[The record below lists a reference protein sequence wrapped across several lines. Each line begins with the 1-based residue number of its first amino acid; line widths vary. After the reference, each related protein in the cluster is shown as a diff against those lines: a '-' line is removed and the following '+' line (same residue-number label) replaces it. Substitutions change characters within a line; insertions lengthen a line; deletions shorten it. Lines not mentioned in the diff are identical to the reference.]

1 MEKLTIVWV
10 DLLGQPQHNT
20 LIVGPRLFCASFAER
35 NASPYNMLRYI
46 KFRCWFLLRIGV
58 KIIETFLYGED
69 FALQTASMVKVLIA
83 FPASMLCCL
92 PILPPDQ
99 LCQCFQFAKT
109 WNYHL
114 LRPSAHVYKLIGNTD
129 NRTAEISIVTQGRLY
144 KTGPHTITG
153 PGLYILRTLLSL
165 L

>member
-1 MEKLTIVWV
+1 MV
-10 DLLGQPQHNT
+10 
-20 LIVGPRLFCASFAER
+20 
-35 NASPYNMLRYI
+35 
-46 KFRCWFLLRIGV
+46 
-58 KIIETFLYGED
+58 YGED
-69 FALQTASMVKVLIA
+69 FALQTASMVNVLIA

-114 LRPSAHVYKLIGNTD
+114 LRPCVHVYKLIGNTD

-144 KTGPHTITG
+144 KTWPHTITG